1 MASEVKSL
9 MKQLYDIEKE
19 SEYLRQKIK
28 KVNVKKKDL
37 ESKIQTILNK
47 IDLEAIKYENI
58 IVYNK
63 TKTIKTKLNKTE
75 KTKAIKQA
83 LSELGIND
91 PDEVLKTIK
100 EASYGE
106 ENIKDVIK
114 IKKV

>member
-19 SEYLRQKIK
+19 TEYLREKTKKINK
-28 KVNVKKKDL
+28 KKKDL
-37 ESKIQTILNK
+37 ENKIQTILSK

-63 TKTIKTKLNKTE
+63 TKTIKTKLTKTE
-75 KTKAIKQA
+75 KTKSIKQA
-83 LSELGIND
+83 LTEMGIDN

-100 EASYGE
+100 DASYGE